1 MLVVKYPNT
10 YPFYD
15 SASELEDL
23 IFSSG
28 EIRWIKNEERLVEAH
43 VSNVTYS
50 LGDEIH
56 KASSKAWQQSS
67 LLWSSLQRIL
77 RAFNEIQGLAS
88 IKLTHAQFKVTGGGL
103 VDCPCYK
110 PHGYSLLVGD
120 LNRSVYGKLPKE
132 WGEFPPL
139 TVLMAANAIKG
150 KVDKYLSTQEN
161 LDKILREVE

>member
-1 MLVVKYPNT
+1 MRVLTLRV
-10 YPFYD
+10 
-15 SASELEDL
+15 SH
-23 IFSSG
+23 
-28 EIRWIKNEERLVEAH
+28 IRG
-43 VSNVTYS
+43 S
-50 LGDEIH
+50 
-56 KASSKAWQQSS
+56 QSQMRTPIPECGA
-67 LLWSSLQRIL
+67 LLFLANCTVLRIG
-77 RAFNEIQGLAS
+77 RRKDKS
-88 IKLTHAQFKVTGGGL
+88 
-103 VDCPCYK
+103 YK

>member
-1 MLVVKYPNT
+1 MSLAVKLGLPKRCTCRHPKQYRI
-10 YPFYD
+10 FCD
-15 SASELEDL
+15 ECSSEDRKKIAAYRKQCTKLTK
-23 IFSSG
+23 G
-28 EIRWIKNEERLVEAH
+28 Q
-43 VSNVTYS
+43 
-50 LGDEIH
+50 
-56 KASSKAWQQSS
+56 ASSLNRKRRLAEQSDGSVSISDLKKMRQDADKCPYCLKAMIDSDKHS
-67 LLWSSLQRIL
+67 
-77 RAFNEIQGLAS
+77 
-88 IKLTHAQFKVTGGGL
+88 V